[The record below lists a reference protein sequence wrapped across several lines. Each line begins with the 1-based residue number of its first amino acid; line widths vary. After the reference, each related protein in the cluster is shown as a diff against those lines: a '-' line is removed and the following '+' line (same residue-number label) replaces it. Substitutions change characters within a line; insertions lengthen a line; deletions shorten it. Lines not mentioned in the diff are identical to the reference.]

1 MDEIGD
7 RLSEEKEKN
16 LFEEQEGEEM
26 DEEESSSS
34 PLLSESSTI
43 GTDECVQF
51 LLETGEDEANSLKQ
65 QQQQPTSNSTLLFTP
80 PDLSCKVDSPVDSN
94 GLSTTSDINNNDR
107 CIDNDE
113 CDKSDNRDEEI
124 IKTNN
129 NNLR

>member
-7 RLSEEKEKN
+7 RQSEEKEKN
-16 LFEEQEGEEM
+16 LYEEQEGDEV

-51 LLETGEDEANSLKQ
+51 LLETGEDEASSLQK
-65 QQQQPTSNSTLLFTP
+65 QQQPTSNSNLLFTP
-80 PDLSCKVDSPVDSN
+80 PDLSCKVDSPADSN

-113 CDKSDNRDEEI
+113 CVNSNI
-124 IKTNN
+124 

>member
-1 MDEIGD
+1 MDEIGE
-7 RLSEEKEKN
+7 RQSEEKEKN
-16 LFEEQEGEEM
+16 LYEEQDGEEV
-26 DEEESSSS
+26 DEGESSSS

-51 LLETGEDEANSLKQ
+51 LLETGEDEASSLQQQ

-80 PDLSCKVDSPVDSN
+80 PDLSCKVDSPADSN

-113 CDKSDNRDEEI
+113 CDKSQTRVDENI
-124 IKTNN
+124 